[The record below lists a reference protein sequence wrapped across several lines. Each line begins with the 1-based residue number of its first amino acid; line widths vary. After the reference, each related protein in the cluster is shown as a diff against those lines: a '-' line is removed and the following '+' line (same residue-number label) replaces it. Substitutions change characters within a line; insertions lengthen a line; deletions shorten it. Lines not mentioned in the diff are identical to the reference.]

1 MLLFKVFFFT
11 ISLVCL
17 SNSGGTT
24 ESSKTVNLSGSFGN
38 NLVIF
43 PSLTFQCSGIVTHL
57 KLSLNDSRSK
67 LCETDEGDSIGTV
80 EFLLY
85 VLENLDQ
92 TDAYRFLSIST
103 FSVATE
109 EVRRQC
115 TRQDRA
121 HVDLELAYDGEADL
135 LVRPGLVIGLSYP
148 VTAKWLQIFTKDNKT
163 SFKASAS
170 RLQLLNLHHVPSSER
185 VLQTAEK
192 SPQAD
197 TILVLERSNLTFVP
211 LLDVSIGGRL
221 V

>member
-1 MLLFKVFFFT
+1 M
-11 ISLVCL
+11 
-17 SNSGGTT
+17 SNSGRTT
-24 ESSKTVNLSGSFGN
+24 ESSKTVNLSGSFGG

-57 KLSLNDSRSK
+57 KLSLDDSRSK
-67 LCETDEGDSIGTV
+67 LCEIDEGDSIGTV

-115 TRQDRA
+115 TGQDRA

-148 VTAKWLQIFTKDNKT
+148 VTVSRKWLQIFTKDNKT
-163 SFKASAS
+163 SFKASAP
-170 RLQLLNLHHVPSSER
+170 RLQLLNLHHVLSSER

-211 LLDVSIGGRL
+211 LLDVSIGGRP
-221 V
+221 VWMVCT